1 MDERSPAPPGR
12 TAPPPLVAA
21 AGITLLE
28 GILTVLFGIS
38 ELISLDADRLVM
50 GVSTAL
56 FFVAYGV
63 GLLAC
68 SWGLRWLRGWARG
81 PVLLAQLIWLGLAWN
96 FRDGRTLP
104 VAIFLAVL
112 AALALAG
119 MLHPRS
125 VDALERAAGHR

>member
-1 MDERSPAPPGR
+1 VDEDSPVAS
-12 TAPPPLVAA
+12 APPPLVAA

-38 ELISLDADRLVM
+38 ELISLDADRLAM
-50 GVSTAL
+50 GISTAL

-63 GLLAC
+63 ALLFC

-81 PVLLAQLIWLGLAWN
+81 PVLLSQLIWLGLAWN
-96 FRDGRTLP
+96 FRDGNTLP
-104 VAIFLAVL
+104 IAIFLAVL
-112 AALALAG
+112 AAIALAG

-125 VDALERAAGHR
+125 VDALERASGHR